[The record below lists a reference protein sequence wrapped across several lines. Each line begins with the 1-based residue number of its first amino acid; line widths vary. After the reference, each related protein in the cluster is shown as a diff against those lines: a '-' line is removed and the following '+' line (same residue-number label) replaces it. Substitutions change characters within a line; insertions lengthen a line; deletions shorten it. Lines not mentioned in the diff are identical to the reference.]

1 MASDPRRRLTL
12 AISIIGTVVVTLY
25 AAWAYIHIIVLNP
38 LAAVPGL
45 PLEEIWR
52 QTELSQGSIDR
63 FVVPA
68 ILAVGPVLALI
79 LLVLGQ
85 ILLRN
90 EPEWVVVGYL
100 GILVLGAPAEF
111 VASFSPGM
119 NLADTFAI
127 SGADYS
133 PWAAPLMA
141 TSALAL
147 VAFLASIAAIGFRAA
162 RSSASPA
169 AAG

>member
-25 AAWAYIHIIVLNP
+25 AAWAYIHIMVLNP

-100 GILVLGAPAEF
+100 GIL
-111 VASFSPGM
+111 
-119 NLADTFAI
+119 
-127 SGADYS
+127 
-133 PWAAPLMA
+133 
-141 TSALAL
+141 AL